1 MKATSPIQSTVAI
14 GVALALSGVSHA
26 ATLEEIIVTAQKRE
40 QDLQDVGVSIT
51 AFTGDQ
57 MEALGWDNSLDVADQ
72 TPGLTTTSN
81 TGDPGNIALFSIR
94 GVSQLDFAEG
104 QEAPVAIYRDEA
116 YVSSPGASGAPIFD
130 IQRIEVLRGPQGT
143 LYGRN
148 ATGGLVHFISN
159 KPTEEFEGDLGVT
172 AGDYGQIGVTG
183 VLSGPLSDTVQGRL
197 AFYSNQDDGYIK
209 NRVGKDMRAD
219 DTMSVR
225 GMLNFD
231 IGDSSSLLLIG
242 QLTELDTTGGVYNSV
257 ASTGAGSNVAD
268 RVYCTTDP
276 SDYDCR
282 YSSYG
287 IFGFDDAVDDGQINF
302 ASLFEGDPTRLAG
315 IDDGDGDINAGAFDF
330 DSGVDRTA
338 SNITAIFETEL
349 SNGMGLTS
357 VTDFTT
363 SDKDYREDDDSTNS
377 TYLNDGVTQHATYE
391 AGADIDQ
398 FSQELRL
405 DGDTDSMQWI
415 AGVYFLDIK
424 NSFYGAFKFP
434 AFGAGFVPR
443 FEATNSTQ
451 TISAFGQIDYA
462 LGDALTLTVGARW
475 TQDDKDID
483 YLFVEDFTPGSGLLN
498 DGERH
503 RIFRTDEEWSG
514 KVQLDWQA
522 TDDVLLYAG
531 VNRGVKGGGFNTDT
545 YGVQAPT
552 LEEVGFDPEI
562 LTAYEIG
569 AKTDFGNLRING
581 SVYSYDYDDF
591 QAFFFEGTT
600 SLLLN
605 SKAKFNG
612 AEVEAIYTTT
622 GGWDFLFGVSVMD
635 TDVDNSD
642 RGVVNQNAALAPDL
656 TANVLIRK
664 AWDLAGGSS
673 ISGQVSA
680 NYSDERSFNTIQ
692 SEITTGNSYTNVSAG
707 VQYVTADDKWELGAS
722 VNNLTDEEILTY
734 TYDIVGYTIQVFAPP
749 RWVSATVKYN
759 F

>member
-1 MKATSPIQSTVAI
+1 MKATSPIRSTVAI
-14 GVALALSGVSHA
+14 SVALALSGVSHA

-116 YVSSPGASGAPIFD
+116 YVSSPGASGAPTFD

-159 KPTEEFEGDLGVT
+159 KPTTEFEGDVGVT
-172 AGDYGQIGVTG
+172 AGDYGQVGVTG

-242 QLTELDTTGGVYNSV
+242 QHTKLDTTGGVYNSV
-257 ASTGAGSNVAD
+257 ASTGAGSDVAD
-268 RVYCTTDP
+268 RVYCTTAP
-276 SDYDCR
+276 SDFDCR

-349 SNGMGLTS
+349 NKMNCTIGIATLLSWAYFHPAGPSL
-357 VTDFTT
+357 
-363 SDKDYREDDDSTNS
+363 RSTC
-377 TYLNDGVTQHATYE
+377 
-391 AGADIDQ
+391 
-398 FSQELRL
+398 F
-405 DGDTDSMQWI
+405 
-415 AGVYFLDIK
+415 
-424 NSFYGAFKFP
+424 
-434 AFGAGFVPR
+434 
-443 FEATNSTQ
+443 
-451 TISAFGQIDYA
+451 
-462 LGDALTLTVGARW
+462 
-475 TQDDKDID
+475 
-483 YLFVEDFTPGSGLLN
+483 
-498 DGERH
+498 
-503 RIFRTDEEWSG
+503 
-514 KVQLDWQA
+514 
-522 TDDVLLYAG
+522 
-531 VNRGVKGGGFNTDT
+531 
-545 YGVQAPT
+545 PT
-552 LEEVGFDPEI
+552 LGI
-562 LTAYEIG
+562 
-569 AKTDFGNLRING
+569 
-581 SVYSYDYDDF
+581 
-591 QAFFFEGTT
+591 
-600 SLLLN
+600 
-605 SKAKFNG
+605 
-612 AEVEAIYTTT
+612 
-622 GGWDFLFGVSVMD
+622 
-635 TDVDNSD
+635 
-642 RGVVNQNAALAPDL
+642 
-656 TANVLIRK
+656 
-664 AWDLAGGSS
+664 
-673 ISGQVSA
+673 
-680 NYSDERSFNTIQ
+680 
-692 SEITTGNSYTNVSAG
+692 
-707 VQYVTADDKWELGAS
+707 
-722 VNNLTDEEILTY
+722 
-734 TYDIVGYTIQVFAPP
+734 
-749 RWVSATVKYN
+749 
-759 F
+759 